1 MTTAEDLVIEKN
13 RPILCVLSELTIL
26 ETIKVMTEHDV
37 GAVYVKENDKI
48 VGRWTERHLTRDMMT
63 KNFDIKLT
71 KIKEVMHTNLYSV
84 PHSASIYNLLDNFIG
99 NRVRRLLVEKNGE
112 YIGYLYVFD
121 IMKQILN
128 SKNQEL
134 KELNAIVS
142 WEYFK
147 RWGH

>member
-1 MTTAEDLVIEKN
+1 
-13 RPILCVLSELTIL
+13 
-26 ETIKVMTEHDV
+26 
-37 GAVYVKENDKI
+37 
-48 VGRWTERHLTRDMMT
+48 
-63 KNFDIKLT
+63 
-71 KIKEVMHTNLYSV
+71 
-84 PHSASIYNLLDNFIG
+84 
-99 NRVRRLLVEKNGE
+99 VEKNGE